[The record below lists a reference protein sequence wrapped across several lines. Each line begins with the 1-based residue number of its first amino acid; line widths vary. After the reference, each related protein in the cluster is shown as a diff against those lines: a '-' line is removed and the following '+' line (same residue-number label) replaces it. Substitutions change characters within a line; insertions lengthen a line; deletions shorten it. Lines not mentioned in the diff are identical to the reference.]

1 MSKKRDTRTY
11 DLKDGRE
18 TVYRGSTNDLERRE
32 RQHRKEGKKFTRILP
47 TSRKMT
53 EEGARKK
60 ESENLERYRRNH
72 GGRNPK
78 YNKDNDG

>member
-11 DLKDGRE
+11 DLKNGRR

-32 RQHRKEGKKFTRILP
+32 REHRIEGKKFTHLVP

-60 ESENLERYRRNH
+60 ETRDIERYKRNH
-72 GGRNPK
+72 SGRNPK